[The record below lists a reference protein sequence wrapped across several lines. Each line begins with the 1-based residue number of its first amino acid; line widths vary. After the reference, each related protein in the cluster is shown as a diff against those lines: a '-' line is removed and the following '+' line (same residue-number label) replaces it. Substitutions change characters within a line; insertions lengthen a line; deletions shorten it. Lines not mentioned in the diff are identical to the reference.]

1 MRSIVNQILK
11 NPRQLFI
18 VIITCTI
25 VCLSIWYSLFYKN
38 ISETYRNS
46 LVLEK
51 NVSKDLK
58 KYKGMESQINAME
71 TNWNSL
77 NSEFQFVIERIPD
90 KRLYESVTDYLYSD
104 ILQNNLQIINFS
116 PSNIAI
122 EKENIFIPETDDE
135 ILVEKIPI
143 DITLRGSFIDL
154 NQFLE
159 GVQDARYR
167 FTTSDVGVSQS
178 KASTVQTIELIAYA
192 YFQSSKNKIIK
203 PKKIQKN
210 KTIFTKQNKKPTK
223 EKEKKDVI
231 QKVDNNVELN
241 ENIKNVPEMWL
252 EPATEPIEELA
263 DQKDQ
268 TSQADQRTETNQ
280 KKNPLEITKTTSD
293 KKKPE
298 KTKSVSNTEN
308 NIQDLKNYNIL
319 SELVVLQTNMCKKVK
334 NNLPVYTSETFDLND
349 EKVICFS
356 LVTNNT
362 EKSKVV
368 YHIWYMN
375 GELKAK
381 ARIKVRPGKEIPA
394 ISNRK
399 VDDLDIGKW
408 KIVVTD
414 INKMILDT
422 VIFEV
427 V

>member
-1 MRSIVNQILK
+1 MRSVINQILK
-11 NPRQLFI
+11 NPQQLFI
-18 VIITCTI
+18 VISTCI
-25 VCLSIWYSLFYKN
+25 IAFLSIWYSFFYKN

-51 NVSKDLK
+51 NVAKDLN
-58 KYKGMESQINAME
+58 KYKGMESQINTME

-77 NSEFQFVIERIPD
+77 NNEFQFVIERIPD

-167 FTTSDVGVSQS
+167 FTTSDVGISQS
-178 KASTVQTIELIAYA
+178 KSSTVQTIELIAYA
-192 YFQSSKNKIIK
+192 YFQSSKNKIIR

-210 KTIFTKQNKKPTK
+210 KTVITKKNNKSEK

-231 QKVDNNVELN
+231 QKVDNNVKLN
-241 ENIKNVPEMWL
+241 EDIKNVPEMWL
-252 EPATEPIEELA
+252 EPATEPIEDLA
-263 DQKDQ
+263 DQTDQ
-268 TSQADQRTETNQ
+268 TNQ
-280 KKNPLEITKTTSD
+280 KKSEPKKTKTTLNKD
-293 KKKPE
+293 KPV
-298 KTKSVSNTEN
+298 KTKSASKTESDN
-308 NIQDLKNYNIL
+308 QALKDYNIL
-319 SELVVLQTNMCKKVK
+319 SELVVLQTSMCKKIK
-334 NNLPVYTSETFDLND
+334 NNLPVYTSETFDIND
-349 EKVICFS
+349 EKVICYS

-362 EKSKVV
+362 KKSKVV
-368 YHIWYMN
+368 YHVWYMN

-399 VDDLDIGKW
+399 VNDLDIGKW